1 MFWNYLNMLTGI
13 FIAVA
18 NYINPGFRGV
28 FEWIMVGC
36 GVLIFAYNLIV
47 ILNQKQNKEISKE
60 ED

>member
-1 MFWNYLNMLTGI
+1 MLTGI